1 MGLYDRNGILET
13 KKRPRVFPEQRPWQE
28 LQWVRRRL
36 DTTLVFNYPIQCN
49 EYGDGGHMSNEIDL
63 AQIKRAAHNA
73 VPLTFKT
80 YTLPHETEIYLDMV
94 LESFLT
100 ELGQEKLKEPLSYCL
115 RELAVNAKKAN
126 TKRVYFLEKGLDLN
140 NDKEYEIGMKSFKQD
155 TFDNIQYYLQK
166 QKELGMYIK
175 VIFQTKG
182 PALSIMVRNNV
193 EISRKEQ
200 MRVFD
205 RLARSRAFSSLEEA
219 FATVLDSSEGAGL
232 GIVILV
238 LMMKKIGLSEDCFGI
253 DSEEGET
260 VATLTIPFSE
270 IHLEQLDT
278 LTQSIVKEIDTLP
291 QFPDNIVNLQRLI
304 ADPNSEITDIAR
316 EISVDPSMTADL
328 LKLVNSAQF
337 MLPKRVDNIVEAV
350 KLVGTKGVRNLLY
363 SYGTQKV
370 MGEKYSEMR
379 SLWQHSYR
387 CAFYAYYIA
396 KSFKK
401 KKELLDDVYVGGIL
415 HDLGQ
420 IVIAS
425 LHPDLLDRITRVC
438 KEKGIPARMLENFSV
453 GLNHAEVGALI
464 AKKWN
469 FPEQLVTAIR
479 FHHEPLQAPTP
490 SRDIVYCVYLANVI
504 CDIEREKTGFDQ
516 IHVPVLR
523 DFGIE
528 TEDQLNKIQEKLAKL
543 FDDQRQKFQ

>member
-1 MGLYDRNGILET
+1 
-13 KKRPRVFPEQRPWQE
+13 
-28 LQWVRRRL
+28 
-36 DTTLVFNYPIQCN
+36 
-49 EYGDGGHMSNEIDL
+49 MSTEIDVE
-63 AQIKRAAHNA
+63 QIKRAAHDA
-73 VPLTFKT
+73 IPLTFKT
-80 YTLPHETEIYLDMV
+80 YTLPHETEIYLDKV
-94 LESFLT
+94 LENFLV

-126 TKRVYFLEKGLDLN
+126 TKRVYFQEKKLDLGK
-140 NDKEYEIGMKSFKQD
+140 DQDYEQGMKTFKQE
-155 TFDNIQYYLQK
+155 TFDNLQYYLQK
-166 QKELGMYIK
+166 QKEAGLYIK
-175 VIFQTKG
+175 VVFHTQGKT
-182 PALSIMVRNNV
+182 LNIMVRNNV
-193 EISRKEQ
+193 EITRKEQ
-200 MRVFD
+200 IRVFD

-238 LMMKKIGLSEDCFGI
+238 LMMKKIGLSEDCFSI
-253 DSEEGET
+253 DLEGGET
-260 VATLTIPFSE
+260 VATITVPFSE
-270 IHLEQLDT
+270 VHLEQLDA
-278 LTQSIVKEIDTLP
+278 LTQILVHEVETLP
-291 QFPDNIVNLQRLI
+291 QFPENIVTLQRLL
-304 ADPNSEITDIAR
+304 ADPNHEINDIAR

-370 MGEKYSEMR
+370 LGEKYSEMR
-379 SLWQHSYR
+379 SMWNHAYR
-387 CAFYAYYIA
+387 AAFYAYILA
-396 KSFKK
+396 KSFKR

-425 LHPDLLDRITRVC
+425 LHPDLLDRITRVSI
-438 KEKGIPARMLENFSV
+438 EKGIPAKLLEDFSV

-469 FPEQLVTAIR
+469 FPEQLISAIR
-479 FHHEPLQAPTP
+479 YHHQPMQAPP
-490 SRDIVYCVYLANVI
+490 AHRDIVYAVYMANVI
-504 CDIEREKTGFDQ
+504 CDMERERMGFDQ
-516 IHVPVLR
+516 IQATVLK

-528 TEDQLNKIQEKLAKL
+528 TADQLARIQEKLSKA
-543 FDDQRQKFQ
+543 FEDQRSKFQ

>member
-1 MGLYDRNGILET
+1 
-13 KKRPRVFPEQRPWQE
+13 
-28 LQWVRRRL
+28 
-36 DTTLVFNYPIQCN
+36 
-49 EYGDGGHMSNEIDL
+49 MSNEIDL

-80 YTLPHETEIYLDMV
+80 YTLPHETEIYLDRV
-94 LESFLT
+94 LESFLS

-140 NDKEYEIGMKSFKQD
+140 NDREYEIGMKNFKQE

-166 QKELGMYIK
+166 QKELGMFIK

-182 PALSIMVRNNV
+182 PSLSIMVRNNV

-238 LMMKKIGLSEDCFGI
+238 LMMKKIGLTEECFAI

-270 IHLEQLDT
+270 VHLEQLDT
-278 LTQSIVKEIDTLP
+278 LTQTIVKEIETLP

-425 LHPDLLDRITRVC
+425 LHPDLLDRITKVC
-438 KEKGIPARMLENFSV
+438 KEKGIPSRMLENFSV
-453 GLNHAEVGALI
+453 GLNHAEIGALI

-469 FPEQLVTAIR
+469 FPDQLVTAIR
-479 FHHEPLQAPTP
+479 FHHEPQQAPVAG
-490 SRDIVYCVYLANVI
+490 RDIVYCVYLANTI
-504 CDIEREKTGFDQ
+504 CDIERERIGFDQ
-516 IHVPVLR
+516 VSAQVLK

-528 TEDQLNKIQEKLAKL
+528 TEDQLNRIQEKLSKL